1 MSEMKIA
8 VVGAGSWGSALALAV
23 SRAEH
28 EVLLWAHDPEVARQI
43 AETRSNPVYLPT
55 ARFNDLVSFT
65 NDLAEVA
72 RFSDMVMMVT
82 PSHYYREV
90 LGQLRAHLTEPIRV
104 ISGTKGIEN
113 ETLSRIS
120 EVSASVLGEGLT
132 DFAVLSGPTFAAEVS
147 LEHPTT
153 AVIASENE
161 AFASLVQHE
170 LSYEAFRL
178 YRSDDVVGVELG
190 GSLKN
195 VIAIA
200 SGVIDGLGYGLNT
213 TAALVTRGLHEV
225 RRLGVNLGGRP
236 ETFAG
241 LAGMGDLLLTCTGNL
256 SRNRSVGVQ
265 LGQGKTLQQILHEAR
280 YVAEGVK
287 TSKSAKE
294 LADRHDT
301 EMPIVDAMYEM
312 LYEGASPQDCLNRLM
327 TRSLKAETEG

>member
-1 MSEMKIA
+1 MKIA
-8 VVGAGSWGSALALAV
+8 VVGAGSWGSALALV
-23 SRAEH
+23 TSRAGNET
-28 EVLLWAHDPEVARQI
+28 LLWAHDPDVARQI
-43 AETRSNPVYLPT
+43 METRSNPVYLPT
-55 ARFNDLVSFT
+55 ARFNELVSFT
-65 NDLAEVA
+65 NDLGEVA
-72 RFSDMVMMVT
+72 AYSDLILMVT
-82 PSHYYREV
+82 PSHHYRNV
-90 LGQLRAHLTEPIRV
+90 LSELREHLTRPVRIV
-104 ISGTKGIEN
+104 SGTKGIEN
-113 ETLSRIS
+113 DSLSRIS
-120 EVSASVLGEGLT
+120 EVSASVLGDGLA

-147 LEHPTT
+147 VEHPTT

-161 AFASLVQHE
+161 GFAMLIQHE
-170 LSYEAFRL
+170 LSHEIFRL

-200 SGVIDGLGYGLNT
+200 SGVIDGLGFGLNT

-241 LAGMGDLLLTCTGNL
+241 LAGMGDLVLTCTGNL

-265 LGQGKTLQQILHEAR
+265 LGQGKSLAEILREAR

-287 TSKSAKE
+287 TCKSAKE

-301 EMPIVDAMYEM
+301 EMPIVAEMYDL
-312 LYEGASPQDCLNRLM
+312 LYQGSAPQDCLNRLM
-327 TRSLKAETEG
+327 TRSLKAETED